1 MNNNVNLKELAR
13 AEALAAAQRD
23 EMMDVLQTRYTKAC
37 EEQNAEDAAMFARK
51 IRNKLL
57 EASDNRLAL
66 DRLGLVAPS
75 GSTFTA
81 WLSFLKALG
90 NILTGAWAKYRQDL
104 RDLPDQ
110 PGFPFNIEFPTEPT
124 SEAEE

>member
-1 MNNNVNLKELAR
+1 
-13 AEALAAAQRD
+13 
-23 EMMDVLQTRYTKAC
+23 MMDVLQARYAKAC

-66 DRLGLVAPS
+66 DRLGLIAPS

-90 NILTGAWAKYRQDL
+90 NVLTGAWAKYRQDL
-104 RDLPDQ
+104 RDLTDQ

>member
-1 MNNNVNLKELAR
+1 MNNNINLKDLAR
-13 AEALAAAQRD
+13 AEAIVAAQRD
-23 EMMDVLQTRYTKAC
+23 EMMDTLRSRYEKAC

-57 EASDNRLAL
+57 ENSDNKLAL

-90 NILTGAWAKYRQDL
+90 NVLTGAWAKYRQAL

>member
-23 EMMDVLQTRYTKAC
+23 EMMDVLQARYAKAC

-57 EASDNRLAL
+57 ETSDNRLAL

-75 GSTFTA
+75 GHWEMF
-81 WLSFLKALG
+81 
-90 NILTGAWAKYRQDL
+90 
-104 RDLPDQ
+104 
-110 PGFPFNIEFPTEPT
+110 
-124 SEAEE
+124 

>member
-23 EMMDVLQTRYTKAC
+23 EMMDVLQTRYAKAC
-37 EEQNAEDAAMFARK
+37 EEQNVEDAAMFARK

-57 EASDNRLAL
+57 EASDNRLTL

-124 SEAEE
+124 SEVEE

>member
-1 MNNNVNLKELAR
+1 MNDNTYKRLAK
-13 AEALAAAQRD
+13 AEALEAQRRS
-23 EMMDVLQTRYTKAC
+23 ETMEFFQERYEVAC
-37 EEQNAEDAAMFARK
+37 AEQNEEDAAMFARL

-57 EASDNRLAL
+57 EESDNELAF

-81 WLSFLKALG
+81 WLSFLKKLG
-90 NILTGAWAKYRQDL
+90 DVLTGAWAKYRQDL

-110 PGFPFNIEFPTEPT
+110 PGFPFNITFPDKPD